1 MNTGVEGGETAIKL
15 ARKWAYGVKGVAEN
29 EAVVLFAE
37 NNFWGRTLSG
47 GSLAGMGLKA
57 LSTVSPIFTENNF
70 RTLNPFSLLFLG
82 LDEVC
87 IY

>member
-47 GSLAGMGLKA
+47 G
-57 LSTVSPIFTENNF
+57 
-70 RTLNPFSLLFLG
+70 
-82 LDEVC
+82 
-87 IY
+87 